1 MQKMKNNSSRPE
13 VGKQVLLRAAVAVS
27 EFGAWFIL
35 AAERRGG
42 AWMSFP
48 AVELRE
54 RLDRLQVALGDT
66 AAAAI
71 PASTSRRLVALL
83 SSIRSELRDE
93 VDGVVSLG
101 VFVVDDALRAFDLLK
116 LHARER
122 GFTDTRLEPLQRH
135 GLLDDSDN
143 SKRRSNR

>member
-1 MQKMKNNSSRPE
+1 MQKMKNNSCRPE
-13 VGKQVLLRAAVAVS
+13 AGKQVLLRAAVAVG

-48 AVELRE
+48 ASELRE
-54 RLDRLQVALGDT
+54 RLDRLQAALGDT
-66 AAAAI
+66 AAATI
-71 PASTSRRLVALL
+71 PTSTSRRLESLL

-122 GFTDTRLEPLQRH
+122 GLTDERLAPLERR
-135 GLLDDSDN
+135 GLLDVPSRI
-143 SKRRSNR
+143 SKR